1 MVVMGPEDEAGNRR
15 TLDSVYLGEDE
26 EICLLKELKEL
37 YTAQQNIWG
46 MGLYDSLLQVV
57 PGWYVNGEQEVFTDY
72 YKPEAPGRYE
82 IYPMDRVDIPEYF
95 GGYLTWDLMSVVIM
109 FTGSFCICAVNFWMK

>member
-57 PGWYVNGEQEVFTDY
+57 P
-72 YKPEAPGRYE
+72 
-82 IYPMDRVDIPEYF
+82 
-95 GGYLTWDLMSVVIM
+95 
-109 FTGSFCICAVNFWMK
+109 